1 MFSMCSKIVKK
12 CLKFYLIESLQNQ
25 LGESR
30 ISQSKQEFTEC
41 DAELLDKW
49 QVAQKYREMIESIYV
64 EEING
69 MNKHYTITLKEG
81 FINDETGSRNQTE
94 Q

>member
-1 MFSMCSKIVKK
+1 MRGLKIYEIDSRYI
-12 CLKFYLIESLQNQ
+12 KFLS
-25 LGESR
+25 GF
-30 ISQSKQEFTEC
+30 QEHIFWLC
-41 DAELLDKW
+41 QDSFAKLLDKW

-94 Q
+94 K